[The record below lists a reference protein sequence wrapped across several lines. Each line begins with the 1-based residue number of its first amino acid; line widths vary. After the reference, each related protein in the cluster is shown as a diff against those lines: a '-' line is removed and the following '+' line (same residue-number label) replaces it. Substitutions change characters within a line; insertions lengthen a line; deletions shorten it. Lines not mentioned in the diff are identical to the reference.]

1 MRAPADFASLPE
13 PPLQEPPAATP
24 RHVQHPQLLGDRL
37 AIVRDAFG
45 TRRVRFAYSVKTNPE
60 PRMLREALALGMD
73 MEAITQAEAEL
84 TVREGGSPDRLVL
97 NGPGKW
103 WPTPA
108 EVQCRALFVN
118 NPVEFD
124 VINDLRAEGMRL
136 TTHVVGL
143 RLASTEMGS
152 RFGVC
157 AEDGETL
164 DRAARRLRLL
174 RDSCAAGWGVHVHH
188 AQSAAGTEKWIQR
201 CAKALEGV
209 RAVARV
215 MQTPPQL
222 VDFGGGWRAND
233 LGQVAGA
240 VDRVVQSAP
249 ELLSQ
254 QDVEWEFEFGKA
266 LVEPLGVVYS
276 RVLMP
281 PDAGGAVIVDAG
293 MGDMFEGMVSP
304 HRTFVWRDKWI
315 RVPPGDSLIYG
326 RTCVEHDVLVRSV
339 NTSGLKTGD
348 VLAFADAGAYDVAL
362 SFDFTNGKTR
372 SGWFS

>member
-1 MRAPADFASLPE
+1 
-13 PPLQEPPAATP
+13 
-24 RHVQHPQLLGDRL
+24 
-37 AIVRDAFG
+37 
-45 TRRVRFAYSVKTNPE
+45 
-60 PRMLREALALGMD
+60 
-73 MEAITQAEAEL
+73 
-84 TVREGGSPDRLVL
+84 
-97 NGPGKW
+97 
-103 WPTPA
+103 
-108 EVQCRALFVN
+108 
-118 NPVEFD
+118 
-124 VINDLRAEGMRL
+124 MRL

-152 RFGVC
+152 RFGCVPRMAKRLTERPVAFDC
-157 AEDGETL
+157 SVT
-164 DRAARRLRLL
+164 RAPPVGGFTCTMPRARREPRSGSNGAPKRSRGSGRGPGYADAAAVGRLR
-174 RDSCAAGWGVHVHH
+174 
-188 AQSAAGTEKWIQR
+188 
-201 CAKALEGV
+201 
-209 RAVARV
+209 
-215 MQTPPQL
+215 
-222 VDFGGGWRAND
+222 GGWRAND